1 MGILERISRLVIGG
15 AAAAAH
21 DATAALQQS
30 YVDCVSRARQLARHA
45 EMAPQAYGTE
55 GLRELTAAEE
65 QQADRLRT
73 ALRAAQAPIPSVA
86 AEPLSG
92 HALNHWGRLV
102 QDLELHRASMRRLR
116 ELAVH
121 FAEALPATAELFDEL
136 CREETA
142 HCERLRALIARADP
156 QALD

>member
-15 AAAAAH
+15 AGAAAH
-21 DATAALQQS
+21 DATEALRQC
-30 YVDCVSRARQLARHA
+30 YVNCVRRARQLARHA
-45 EMAPQAYGTE
+45 EMAPQAYSME
-55 GLRELTAAEE
+55 SLKELVAAEE
-65 QQADRLRT
+65 GQAERLRK
-73 ALRAAQAPIPSVA
+73 ALRAAEALIPNVPT
-86 AEPLSG
+86 EPLPG

-102 QDLELHRASMRRLR
+102 QDLELHRSSMRRLR

-121 FAEALPATAELFDEL
+121 FAETLPATAELFDEL

-142 HCERLRALIARADP
+142 HCERLRTLIARADP